1 MNIYLESVNLDEIRN
16 AAAAGLADG
25 VAFSQTAS
33 SADDA
38 IDANTRER
46 LEEISREFAFPICVP
61 VGAVTS
67 GDIYTEARE
76 LAKVSD
82 HVVVQIPLV
91 EDSLVPMC
99 RLTAEGVVVCATFVF
114 SPAQAILAA
123 KAGAAA
129 VRVDLDDLNS
139 YGQASA
145 RALAEIKSVLEAG
158 DEECDVM
165 AASPRSA
172 VDFAE
177 CVLAGAD
184 IVCVTPDTLRNL
196 VVHPLSDRGIDKFL
210 SQLAKR
216 PKSRTST

>member
-16 AAAAGLADG
+16 AAEAGLADG
-25 VAFSQTAS
+25 VAFSQPS
-33 SADDA
+33 FSD
-38 IDANTRER
+38 DANTKER
-46 LEEISREFAFPICVP
+46 LEEIAREFAFPICVA

-91 EDSLVPMC
+91 EDSLIPMT

-114 SPAQAILAA
+114 SPAQAIIAA
-123 KAGAAA
+123 KAGAAS
-129 VRVDLDDLNS
+129 VRINLDDLEN
-139 YGQASA
+139 YGQAATRMLS
-145 RALAEIKSVLEAG
+145 EIKSVLEAG
-158 DEECDVM
+158 EEECDVM

-172 VDFAE
+172 VQFAE
-177 CVLAGAD
+177 CALAGAD

-216 PKSRTST
+216 PKSRTPT

>member
-1 MNIYLESVNLDEIRN
+1 MNIYLESVDLDEIRN

-25 VAFSQTAS
+25 VAFLHTAS
-33 SADDA
+33 SVNAV
-38 IDANTRER
+38 DANTRER

-91 EDSLVPMC
+91 EDSLVPMA

-114 SPAQAILAA
+114 SAAQAIIAA

-129 VRVDLDDLNS
+129 IRVTLDELER
-139 YGQASA
+139 YGQAGT
-145 RALAEIKSVLEAG
+145 RTLAEIKNALEAG
-158 DEECDVM
+158 QEECDVM

-172 VDFAE
+172 VQFTE
-177 CVLAGAD
+177 CALAGAD
-184 IVCVTPDTLRNL
+184 IVCLTPEALRNL

-210 SQLAKR
+210 SELARR
-216 PKSRTST
+216 PKSRTPT

>member
-1 MNIYLESVNLDEIRN
+1 MNIYLESVDLDEIRN

-25 VAFSQTAS
+25 VAFSHTAS
-33 SADDA
+33 SVNAV
-38 IDANTRER
+38 DANTRER
-46 LEEISREFAFPICVP
+46 LEDISREFAFPICVP

-67 GDIYTEARE
+67 GDIYAEARE

-91 EDSLVPMC
+91 EDSLVPMA

-114 SPAQAILAA
+114 SAAQAIIAA

-129 VRVDLDDLNS
+129 IRVTLDELER
-139 YGQASA
+139 YGQAGT
-145 RALAEIKSVLEAG
+145 RTLAEMKNALEAG
-158 DEECDVM
+158 EEECDVM

-172 VDFAE
+172 VQFTE
-177 CVLAGAD
+177 CALAGAD
-184 IVCVTPDTLRNL
+184 IVCLTPEALRNL

-210 SQLAKR
+210 SELARR
-216 PKSRTST
+216 PKSRTPT

>member
-1 MNIYLESVNLDEIRN
+1 MNIYLESVDLDEIRN
-16 AAAAGLADG
+16 AAAAGLVGG
-25 VAFSQTAS
+25 VAFTHTAS
-33 SADDA
+33 VANA
-38 IDANTRER
+38 VDANTRER

-91 EDSLVPMC
+91 EDSLIPMA

-114 SPAQAILAA
+114 SAAQAIIAA

-129 VRVDLDDLNS
+129 VRITLDELEA
-139 YGQASA
+139 YGQVAT
-145 RALAEIKSVLEAG
+145 RTVAEIKNALESG

-172 VDFAE
+172 IQFTE
-177 CVLAGAD
+177 CALAGAD
-184 IVCVTPDTLRNL
+184 IVCLTPEALRNL

-210 SQLAKR
+210 SELSR
-216 PKSRTST
+216 RHKSRTTT

>member
-16 AAAAGLADG
+16 ATEAGLADG
-25 VAFSQTAS
+25 VAFSQPS
-33 SADDA
+33 FSDDA
-38 IDANTRER
+38 NIKER
-46 LEEISREFAFPICVP
+46 LEEIAREFAFPICVP

-91 EDSLVPMC
+91 EDSLIPMT

-114 SPAQAILAA
+114 SAAQAIIAA
-123 KAGAAA
+123 KAGAAS
-129 VRVDLDDLNS
+129 VRISLDDLEN
-139 YGQASA
+139 YGQAATRMLS
-145 RALAEIKSVLEAG
+145 EIKSVLEAG
-158 DEECDVM
+158 EEECDVM
-165 AASPRSA
+165 AASPHSA
-172 VDFAE
+172 VQFAE
-177 CVLAGAD
+177 CALAGTD

-216 PKSRTST
+216 PKSRTPT

>member
-1 MNIYLESVNLDEIRN
+1 MNIYLESVNLDDIRN

-25 VAFSQTAS
+25 VSFSHTAS
-33 SADDA
+33 DADPV
-38 IDANTRER
+38 DANTKER

-67 GDIYTEARE
+67 GDIYTEARD

-91 EDSLVPMC
+91 EDSLVPMT

-114 SPAQAILAA
+114 TAAQAIIAA

-129 VRVDLDDLNS
+129 VRVTLDDLEI
-139 YGQASA
+139 YGQAA
-145 RALAEIKSVLEAG
+145 TRTLAEIKSVLEASE
-158 DEECDVM
+158 EECDVM

-172 VDFAE
+172 VQFAE
-177 CVLAGAD
+177 CALAGAD
-184 IVCVTPDTLRNL
+184 IVCITPDALRNL

-210 SQLAKR
+210 SQLSKR
-216 PKSRTST
+216 PKSRIPT